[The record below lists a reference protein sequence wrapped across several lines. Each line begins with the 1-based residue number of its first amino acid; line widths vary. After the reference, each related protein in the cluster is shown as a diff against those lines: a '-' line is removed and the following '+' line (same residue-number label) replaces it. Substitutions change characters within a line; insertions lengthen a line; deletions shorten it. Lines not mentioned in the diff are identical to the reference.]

1 MRQPLDSIE
10 NLPVMGLLPHHAIF
24 VRRLVDDGASVES
37 ACKTA
42 GVEERQGYRLLE
54 TENIQRAIQDR
65 VYFLLKF
72 KDAPA
77 ARKALR
83 DIMDDATASKSIRV
97 ECAKTLLNRAGVV
110 EQKAVAVTLN
120 GVSKAPC
127 EMTGDELRME
137 INRLQSEIGQRA
149 SGAKVIDATPINY
162 TPDQVID
169 IID

>member
-1 MRQPLDSIE
+1 
-10 NLPVMGLLPHHAIF
+10 
-24 VRRLVDDGASVES
+24 
-37 ACKTA
+37 
-42 GVEERQGYRLLE
+42 
-54 TENIQRAIQDR
+54 

-77 ARKALR
+77 ARRVLR
-83 DIMDDATASKSIRV
+83 EIMEDVTAGKSVRV

-149 SGAKVIDATPINY
+149 SGAKVIDATPVRY
-162 TPDQVID
+162 TPDQVLD
-169 IID
+169 ILG